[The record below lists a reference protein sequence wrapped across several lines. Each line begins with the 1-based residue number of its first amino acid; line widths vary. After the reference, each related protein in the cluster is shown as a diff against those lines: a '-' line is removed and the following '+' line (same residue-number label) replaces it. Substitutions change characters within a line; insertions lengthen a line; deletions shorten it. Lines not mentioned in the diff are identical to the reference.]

1 MTIFFPLTQTENA
14 AHQSHETLLPV
25 EIYTKLHEIIQ
36 AAAEANAVNYRVNVL
51 AQQRTHRAV
60 LIDGARGTG
69 KSSIL
74 VNLETYLRSIDPK
87 LLNRVHIFK
96 PVDPTL
102 LEDHDDLFLNVIV
115 AAMLS
120 DETVRNAQIRD
131 AEGRHQLQHQLQS
144 LGHALESMQGQREQQ
159 GLDKIRSFIGN
170 QQLVEE
176 VHKFF
181 DAVRTLLDKD
191 LLVLTIDDVDTSLN
205 RAFENLEVVR
215 RYLVTPYV
223 LPIISGDQ
231 DLYQE
236 VTWRDFHGRL
246 LKESSYRKGEAYAR
260 AMMLATEYQ
269 RKILPLQY
277 RLRMPSVPD
286 YLQDSEIQLG
296 EPNGTDQLSL
306 PLFAV
311 WLDVLVNGP
320 VNGQEN
326 SHLHIP
332 IPVVR
337 ALAQLINR
345 LKKLVPEL
353 ARSVK
358 ANDLDALSLRRALVT
373 PGVKNETLN
382 QFMRAYRV
390 GGDNSGAYIKFAE
403 MEKADVGNQH
413 AELHSLVNDW
423 REALHDYFR
432 FDPAGGPVF
441 LVLQAHSYW
450 ATLQANQDGTWR
462 SVFDTP
468 LFQPLNHSADLAQ
481 FAQDADLLDWT
492 ASLQGRAPQR
502 WINTL
507 PEKAIL
513 PYPVPEAG
521 KAIPNKKYTF
531 ENARDESELAFLID
545 LVLHRNFYS
554 SNKRAQLVCTGRIF
568 ELLVT
573 GLLRDLNENDILMLL
588 ERPPFYSFSS
598 IAGTKT
604 IDLAMDGSSQP
615 FTEPDQRPQDMRVIA
630 RMVEQI
636 NEWRKRHEIAS
647 LPISPWLIYNV
658 FNKTI
663 NQAWLFN
670 KPLNIGEQ
678 PKEVT
683 PFEII
688 MIARQTFFS
697 LWSAF
702 GSFEKGRIF
711 GLPEIVANVNIGSG
725 LKFENSDLYRQNIA
739 PFYSIDGPINQYG
752 RSVRALTALL
762 GDHPLHLW
770 LAKGVDLA
778 NIISK
783 TKLSGLTN
791 DQPLEK
797 PSSRLDRR
805 GPKAWL
811 RTQLQLTRLLVEPE
825 ARSLQNALK
834 ELFPTRQ
841 DARRLLEEFTENY
854 PNNQYRTLLA
864 AAIDIAYPEQQN

>member
-25 EIYTKLHEIIQ
+25 DIYTKLHLLIE
-36 AAAEANAVNYRVNVL
+36 AAADANASNPRGNVL

-74 VNLETYLRSIDPK
+74 VNLGTYLRSTNPK

-120 DETVRNAQIRD
+120 DETVKNAQIRD
-131 AEGRHQLQHQLQS
+131 ADGRHKLQHQLQS

-181 DAVRTLLDKD
+181 DAVRNLIGMD

-205 RAFENLEVVR
+205 RAFENMEVVR

-246 LKESSYRKGEAYAR
+246 LRDSNYRKNEAYVR
-260 AMMLATEYQ
+260 AVALATEYQ
-269 RKILPLQY
+269 RKILPMQY
-277 RLRMPSVPD
+277 RLRTPSVPD
-286 YLQDSEIQLG
+286 YLKNGDIQLG
-296 EPNGTDQLSL
+296 EPNGTGQLPL
-306 PLFAV
+306 PLFAA

-345 LKKLVPEL
+345 LGALVPEL
-353 ARSVK
+353 ARRVK
-358 ANDLDALSLRRALVT
+358 ENNLDALSLRRALLI
-373 PGVKNETLN
+373 PGVKNEALD
-382 QFMRAYRV
+382 QFMRAYRI
-390 GGDNSGAYIKFAE
+390 GSDNSGVYLNF
-403 MEKADVGNQH
+403 V
-413 AELHSLVNDW
+413 ELVKRENNEQPALLQNLVIGW
-423 REALHDYFR
+423 RNALLDYFR
-432 FDPAGGPVF
+432 FDPAAGPVF
-441 LVLQAHSYW
+441 LVLQAHAYW
-450 ATLQANQDGTWR
+450 SKLQDDQNGTWR

-468 LFQPLNHSADLAQ
+468 LFQPLNQSADYSQ
-481 FAQDADLLDWT
+481 FTQDADLMDWA

-507 PEKAIL
+507 PAKAIL

-521 KAIPNKKYTF
+521 KAIPNRRYTF
-531 ENARDESELAFLID
+531 EKARDESELNFLLD

-554 SNKRAQLVCTGRIF
+554 SNKRAQLICTGRIF
-568 ELLVT
+568 ELLVSS
-573 GLLRDLNENDILMLL
+573 LLRDLNENDILMLL
-588 ERPPFYSFSS
+588 ERPPFYSFSG

-604 IDLAMDGSSQP
+604 MDLAADTSPQP
-615 FTEPDQRPQDMRVIA
+615 FTEPDQRPQDMAVIM

-636 NEWRKRHEIAS
+636 NAWRVKNDIAGLS
-647 LPISPWLIYNV
+647 ISPWLIYNV

-678 PKEVT
+678 PREVT
-683 PFEII
+683 PSDIV

-702 GSFEKGRIF
+702 GSFEKGQIF

-725 LKFENSDLYRQNIA
+725 MKFEYSDLYRQNIA
-739 PFYSIDGPINQYG
+739 PFYSADGPVKQYG
-752 RSVRALTALL
+752 ETVRAITALL
-762 GDHPLHLW
+762 GEHPLKLW
-770 LAKGVDLA
+770 LEKSVDLE
-778 NIISK
+778 NVITNK
-783 TKLSGLTN
+783 TLDLVYT
-791 DQPLEK
+791 QPTEAPAAPGK
-797 PSSRLDRR
+797 RL
-805 GPKAWL
+805 GPRAWL
-811 RTQLQLTRLLVEPE
+811 RTRLGLTRLVLAPD
-825 ARSLQNALK
+825 APSLQKALT
-834 ELFPTRQ
+834 EQFPTRTE
-841 DARRLLEEFTENY
+841 ALLLLEQFTRTY
-854 PNNQYRTLLA
+854 PSNSELRSLLTDA
-864 AAIDIAYPEQQN
+864 VNIAYPEQQT

>member
-1 MTIFFPLTQTENA
+1 MTIFFPLAQTENA

-25 EIYTKLHEIIQ
+25 AIYAKLHETIR
-36 AAAEANAVNYRVNVL
+36 AAADLNDRNQRVSVL

-74 VNLETYLRSIDPK
+74 VNLETYLRSTDQK

-115 AAMLS
+115 AAILS
-120 DETVRNAQIRD
+120 DETVRNEQIRD
-131 AEGRHQLQHQLQS
+131 ADGRHQLQNQLQS
-144 LGHALESMQGQREQQ
+144 LGHALASMQSQREQQ

-181 DAVRTLLDKD
+181 DAVRNLIGKD

-215 RYLVTPYV
+215 RYLVTPCI

-231 DLYQE
+231 DLYYE

-246 LKESSYRKGEAYAR
+246 LKDSNYRKGEAYDR
-260 AMMLATEYQ
+260 AVALAIEYQ

-277 RLRMPSVPD
+277 RLRTPSVPD
-286 YLQDSEIQLG
+286 YLQNDDIQLG
-296 EPNGTDQLSL
+296 EPNGSDQISL
-306 PLFAV
+306 PLFSA
-311 WLDVLVNGP
+311 WLEVLVNGP

-326 SHLHIP
+326 SQLQIP

-345 LKKLVPEL
+345 LSKLVPEL
-353 ARSVK
+353 ARRVK
-358 ANDLDALSLRRALVT
+358 TNNLNALSLRRALLV
-373 PGVKNETLN
+373 PRLKNEVLD
-382 QFMRAYRV
+382 QFMQSYRIS
-390 GGDNSGAYIKFAE
+390 GDNSNAYAKFVEQAKDNDSDHFPLLHE
-403 MEKADVGNQH
+403 LVG
-413 AELHSLVNDW
+413 DW
-423 REALHDYFR
+423 RDALLDYFR
-432 FDPAGGPVF
+432 FDPAAGPVF
-441 LVLQAHSYW
+441 LVLQAHAYW
-450 ATLQANQDGTWR
+450 AEAQNSQAKTWR

-468 LFQPLNHSADLAQ
+468 LFQPLEQSAEHAQFVQNADLM
-481 FAQDADLLDWT
+481 DWT
-492 ASLQGRAPQR
+492 ANLQGRAPQR

-507 PEKAIL
+507 PAKAIL

-531 ENARDESELAFLID
+531 ENARDESDLDFLID

-568 ELLVT
+568 ELLIT
-573 GLLRDLNENDILMLL
+573 SLIRDLNESDVLTIL

-604 IDLAMDGSSQP
+604 VDLATDISAAP
-615 FTEPDQRPQDMRVIA
+615 FTEPDQRLQDLTVIA
-630 RMVEQI
+630 RIVTEI
-636 NEWRKRHEIAS
+636 NDWRKAKNIAS
-647 LPISPWLIYNV
+647 VPISPWLIYNV

-683 PFEII
+683 PFEIV
-688 MIARQTFFS
+688 MIARQAFFS
-697 LWSAF
+697 IWSAF

-739 PFYSIDGPINQYG
+739 PFYSAEGPVKQFG
-752 RSVRALTALL
+752 ETVRAITALI

-770 LAKGVDLA
+770 LAKSVDLA
-778 NIISK
+778 NVITK
-783 TKLSGLTN
+783 TELSGLTHT
-791 DQPLEK
+791 PPEVK
-797 PSSRLDRR
+797 KASAARISAR
-805 GPKAWL
+805 AWL
-811 RTQLQLTRLLVEPE
+811 KGQLLLPRLVNAPAGRTF
-825 ARSLQNALK
+825 QNALK
-834 ELFPTRQ
+834 AQFPSRQ
-841 DARRLLEEFTENY
+841 EAINLLSLLVKNY
-854 PNNQYRTLLA
+854 PSDVKMRPLLV
-864 AAIDIAYPEQQN
+864 AAIDIAYPEQQP